1 MTKVK
6 KRKNEQIISALLVSP
21 TVKDAAKI
29 LNISEQTIYKRL
41 ENKEFKQQYDYAR
54 LKLLEQTTGY
64 IQGLIAESIKTI
76 CDIMLDDTVSRQ
88 IQLNAANSILKY
100 SFKFTEQY
108 DIIKEIAELK
118 KAVFEE
124 NE

>member
-41 ENKEFKQQYDYAR
+41 ENKEFKKQYDYAR

-64 IQGLIAESIKTI
+64 IQGLISESIKKI
-76 CDIMLDDTVSRQ
+76 YDIMLDDTVSKQ
-88 IQLNAANSILKY
+88 TQLNAANTILKY
-100 SFKFTEQY
+100 SFKFTEQM
-108 DIIKEIAELK
+108 DILKEIEELK
-118 KAVFEE
+118 KAVFE